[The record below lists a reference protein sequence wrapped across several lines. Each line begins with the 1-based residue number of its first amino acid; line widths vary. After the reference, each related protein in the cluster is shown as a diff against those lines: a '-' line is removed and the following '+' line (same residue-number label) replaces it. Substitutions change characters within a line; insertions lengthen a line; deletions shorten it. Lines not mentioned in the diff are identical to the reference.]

1 MNILLLRSI
10 QHLYLLHIVCLN
22 YTTAV
27 SQGIAGHLHHEQP
40 PQNLKFLIK
49 KQMVLWAKLKL
60 PQLLHFT
67 NQAPF
72 SWEEWHRLW
81 IVLPESF
88 HNKNKPHYFQIFKD
102 LKKKKVFT
110 ILETSVFFLLRAF
123 DFYVSVPLWI
133 KNKTKT
139 NPSPKHTH
147 TTWVPVDTFND
158 HLQQVCRCIK

>member
-1 MNILLLRSI
+1 MLLILLKIQLQFSEYCAFKTSI

-27 SQGIAGHLHHEQP
+27 SQGIASHLHHEQP

-60 PQLLHFT
+60 LQLLRFT

-102 LKKKKVFT
+102 FTKKKSLHYSGNKCFLFT
-110 ILETSVFFLLRAF
+110 LSFWFLHQC
-123 DFYVSVPLWI
+123 SSM
-133 KNKTKT
+133 NKKT
-139 NPSPKHTH
+139 NPKPTPPPSIHTPH
-147 TTWVPVDTFND
+147 GF
-158 HLQQVCRCIK
+158 L

>member
-102 LKKKKVFT
+102 LKKKKSLHYSGNKCFLFT
-110 ILETSVFFLLRAF
+110 PSFWFLRQC
-123 DFYVSVPLWI
+123 SSMNKKQNQNQPL
-133 KNKTKT
+133 
-139 NPSPKHTH
+139 PQAYTH
-147 TTWVPVDTFND
+147 
-158 HLQQVCRCIK
+158 HMGSCRYF